1 MWCDNSDVSLAE
13 QSTPIPSKL
22 TAAEAIRS
30 MLDERDRLGYEAN
43 PQQAEEFRPWED
55 VAAWPDD

>member
-1 MWCDNSDVSLAE
+1 MSLAE